1 VPQASQTLT
10 RDMPMST
17 KEENVDILIADYEKH
32 RKNNPKSKL
41 PEVSDMNRKFL
52 IDCNKLGS
60 NDFLFSQELLPV
72 EGYVFL
78 GSWHRKY
85 KGCDRGLRN
94 STWFKC
100 NVSANY
106 EYNDLTGA
114 RFISCQLNM
123 VSFVG
128 SNLTDVV
135 FDDCYF
141 DRGTMS
147 GAIYENVKVI
157 TPKFLQHEPMHDD
170 LDRVKFG
177 WKSGLF
183 DWAKLRIL
191 SNIPMFSIS
200 WSTFLGSLAIM
211 NMIGW
216 GSSNRGKLTSIVDPL
231 TIPTTLIQLSI
242 TASCLMV
249 ASTLYNFCCPPR
261 IKEISETEWT
271 DKQHQPRLAYYS
283 HRFPYRWP
291 ERAAIL
297 TIYVFGSI
305 GISLTLLLV
314 IDRSISAHCFA
325 TNWETPEQCEAPQIL
340 QLFWS
345 PAE

>member
-1 VPQASQTLT
+1 
-10 RDMPMST
+10 MPMST
-17 KEENVDILIADYEKH
+17 IEENVDILIADYEKH
-32 RKNNPKSKL
+32 RKENPKSKL

-52 IDCNKLGS
+52 IDCNKLES
-60 NDFLFSQELLPV
+60 KDFRFPQEPLPV

-78 GSWHRKY
+78 GSWQ
-85 KGCDRGLRN
+85 GQAIDGDQSLRN

-100 NVSANY
+100 HITISY
-106 EYNDLTGA
+106 EYVDLTGA
-114 RFISCQLNM
+114 RFFKCQIDM

-141 DRGTMS
+141 AQGTMS
-147 GAIYENVKVI
+147 GAIYENIEVI
-157 TPKFLQHEPMHDD
+157 TPKFIQYEPMHDD

-177 WKSGLF
+177 WKSKLF

-191 SNIPMFSIS
+191 SKIPMFSIS

-216 GSSNRGKLTSIVDPL
+216 GSSNRGKLASIVEPL
-231 TIPTTLIQLSI
+231 TIPTTLIQLSF

-249 ASTLYNFCCPPR
+249 ASTLYAIFCPPR

-271 DKQHQPRLAYYS
+271 DKQHQPRLDYYS
-283 HRFPYRWP
+283 HRFPYRWR

-305 GISLTLLLV
+305 GIFLTLLLV
-314 IDRSISAHCFA
+314 IDRGISAHCFA
-325 TNWETPEQCEAPQIL
+325 TNWEAPEQCEAPQIL